1 MRVAEHDDIGV
12 IAGRQF
18 CRSRTP
24 DFVAVADVYPDV
36 VDREDDFFAQ
46 LGLARWIRV
55 AKHCFDGCDQSELV
69 QNLGAADIPGVKN
82 ELDPRQ
88 RLAHSGAEKP
98 MCIGDESHNAS
109 FRV

>member
-1 MRVAEHDDIGV
+1 
-12 IAGRQF
+12 
-18 CRSRTP
+18 
-24 DFVAVADVYPDV
+24 
-36 VDREDDFFAQ
+36 
-46 LGLARWIRV
+46 
-55 AKHCFDGCDQSELV
+55 
-69 QNLGAADIPGVKN
+69 VKN